1 MCHQW
6 VKITETTGYK
16 RQAMGLYD
24 SSPANNPTNNQQ
36 QQLTQK
42 KVERPENMLGLRFYS
57 GFAFAV
63 FSIFTTQF
71 SII

>member
-24 SSPANNPTNNQQ
+24 SSPANNPTSKQQ
-36 QQLTQK
+36 QEK
-42 KVERPENMLGLRFYS
+42 KSGTTWEHAGIEILFWIRFCC
-57 GFAFAV
+57 